1 MSTFPYKLPISLNTI
16 QYPIT
21 PSSGNSSG
29 THYSIYGIG
38 GYVEVQNLSELS
50 YTSSTIPVNVLIDS
64 SGNTTGLI
72 LNGDNISSGRR
83 RLGML
88 AYVYETDTI
97 YQFYIPNYDTAFNT
111 ATGTSAYQKRYTTFG
126 TYETYVFPSSA
137 TTLLI
142 SGWTGDTIEG
152 VSGATS
158 ATASWRKLSFS
169 GGSSSGGTG
178 TSGISGLIGISG
190 DSGISGIS
198 GLDGSLGT
206 SGISGISG
214 VSGYSGSDGA
224 SGISGLSG
232 ISGMSGI
239 TSSEIAPNLVTVS
252 LPGGV
257 ADFNSVKLAVDSITA
272 ATATSPYVVYV
283 HPGTY
288 YENSFSLKS

>member
-142 SGWTGDTIEG
+142 SGWTEDTIEG
-152 VSGATS
+152 VGGATS
-158 ATASWRKLSFS
+158 ATARWRKLSFS
-169 GGSSSGGTG
+169 GSSPSGGTVNGSG
-178 TSGISGLIGISG
+178 TANYIPKWTNSTTLGNSQIYNDGTNVIISVPTSATSLSSTTVYLGVDLSGNTRTITA
-190 DSGISGIS
+190 DSIILDSDI
-198 GLDGSLGT
+198 LDG
-206 SGISGISG
+206 
-214 VSGYSGSDGA
+214 GS
-224 SGISGLSG
+224 
-232 ISGMSGI
+232 
-239 TSSEIAPNLVTVS
+239 
-252 LPGGV
+252 
-257 ADFNSVKLAVDSITA
+257 
-272 ATATSPYVVYV
+272 Y
-283 HPGTY
+283 
-288 YENSFSLKS
+288 

>member
-169 GGSSSGGTG
+169 GGSSSGGTLSGDYLPLSGG
-178 TSGISGLIGISG
+178 TVTGDTVFTLGLTATTISATTYLNLPSSSGGTGSFVHISG
-190 DSGISGIS
+190 DTMTGQLVAPSISATTFYLGVDSSGNTRTITANNIILDSDI
-198 GLDGSLGT
+198 LDG
-206 SGISGISG
+206 
-214 VSGYSGSDGA
+214 GS
-224 SGISGLSG
+224 
-232 ISGMSGI
+232 
-239 TSSEIAPNLVTVS
+239 
-252 LPGGV
+252 
-257 ADFNSVKLAVDSITA
+257 
-272 ATATSPYVVYV
+272 Y
-283 HPGTY
+283 
-288 YENSFSLKS
+288 